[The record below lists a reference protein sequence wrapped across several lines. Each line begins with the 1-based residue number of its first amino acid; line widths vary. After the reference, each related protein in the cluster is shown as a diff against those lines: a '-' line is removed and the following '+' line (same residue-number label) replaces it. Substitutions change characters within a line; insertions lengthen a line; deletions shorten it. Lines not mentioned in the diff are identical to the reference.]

1 MEMQWRSACQF
12 CRMDERTSAHD
23 FLRRLDLGDLDRNL
37 SEEMSKLS
45 YEQLLAVGGW
55 LAERHL
61 ARAKGKR
68 AERAPWQ
75 GQSMTF
81 IDRH

>member
-1 MEMQWRSACQF
+1 
-12 CRMDERTSAHD
+12 MDERSTAHD
-23 FLRRLDLGDLDRNL
+23 FLRRLDSGELDGNL
-37 SEEMSKLS
+37 SEEMTKLS
-45 YEQLLAVGGW
+45 YEQLLDVGGW

-75 GQSMTF
+75 PV
-81 IDRH
+81 RHGSISGI